1 MILVLRGQIS
11 NLSPVMKKK
20 GSVPLLQKGCD
31 KMQTKKISISYNDY
45 LRGINFLNIDE
56 QLTLLEIIS
65 ARLKKSI
72 GQKKKSSIMQLEGL
86 GANLWKGID
95 AHDYVQKER
104 ESWS

>member
-1 MILVLRGQIS
+1 MEAR
-11 NLSPVMKKK
+11 K
-20 GSVPLLQKGCD
+20 
-31 KMQTKKISISYNDY
+31 TSITYSDCVK
-45 LRGINFLNIDE
+45 GINFLNIEE